1 MANIGKATTTAGTAV
16 DSSIDFDTTYPTSA
30 ISLFDDNATH
40 LKYFRVF
47 EVRGDQSASPYDTNT
62 NAPLFNIEVDTGD
75 NLSAG
80 IHGSGVTFNAYNTD
94 DDDFA
99 NFLWCD
105 TLLDTLQLGSGNDW
119 TVDISGD
126 LEISRKFINGLQ
138 NNLTADAGSAQGGTP
153 LTRSVN
159 RVTTV
164 ATIGDS
170 VTLPSAKAG
179 LTVTIFNDGANSLDV
194 FPATSNN
201 INGGG
206 VDTAEALAAGS
217 KVTYIAYDSANWKTL
232 HT

>member
-40 LKYFRVF
+40 IKYFRVF
-47 EVRGDQSASPYDTNT
+47 EVRGDQSASAYDTNT
-62 NAPLFNIEVDTGD
+62 NAPLFNIEIDTG
-75 NLSAG
+75 NNVTES
-80 IHGSGVTFNAYNTD
+80 IHGSGVWFNAYNTD
-94 DDDFA
+94 DADFA
-99 NFLWCD
+99 TFMWCD
-105 TLLDTLQLGSGNDW
+105 ALNDTLQLGGAPDW
-119 TVDISGD
+119 KVDVAGD

-138 NNLTADAGSAQGGTP
+138 NNLTADTGSAQGGTP

-159 RVTTV
+159 RVTGV

-170 VTLPSAKAG
+170 VTLPSAIAG

-194 FPATSNN
+194 FPATSDN

-206 VDTAEALAAGS
+206 VDVAEALAAGS
-217 KVTYIAYDSANWKTL
+217 KVTYVAYDSDNWKTL